1 MSENEKYRNMV
12 DAFRMSELQN
22 LMIFAGRSKAGRKTD
37 LQVSSFNFRFGILY
51 INFTGPSKRTSPIE
65 QQ

>member
-37 LQVSSFNFRFGILY
+37 LQVISFLL
-51 INFTGPSKRTSPIE
+51 GPE
-65 QQ
+65 VLMY